1 MHAYRQNGEEDTVL
15 RDDLKRVKKKLS
27 LTFAIAIIGT
37 CVVFGLLYYLGI
49 DLLSYYIEAGSSM
62 IYYNEKP
69 YIDEFQQYVSDNDIS
84 TTDVEQYDEWMADH
98 DIAFYSVQEMGKVI
112 YNKSNVDKLISPAK
126 NMYDYRFTGSY
137 ELPVQFSD
145 IEAEVFIYTGFTE
158 KYYIAFMIFD
168 VGFSL
173 MLGIVFVYLRI
184 RKIIAG
190 YQTEL
195 EASQEQEKKARQEK
209 DELMRNMAHD
219 LRTPL
224 TGVMTYVDVMK
235 LENEAYAE
243 NMKNLNFI
251 SEKVLDIRTQVDNL
265 LDFSIA
271 GSQRPIELD
280 ASMDVE
286 YIFGDYLSDVCAQ
299 LMKSNYEV
307 DAEGISFKQV
317 KVAVNMAFLTRIF
330 SNLTDNIYKYADN
343 KKPVVMKTAFT
354 KKTFSVEIGNGVCDN
369 KTLLKSA
376 GIGLKSVDAMMRRMN
391 GSMSFKREHGRFW
404 VKLEFPIV

>member
-1 MHAYRQNGEEDTVL
+1 MHAYTRNGEEDTVL
-15 RDDLKRVKKKLS
+15 RDDLKRVKKKLF

-49 DLLSYYIEAGSSM
+49 DLLNNYIEGTSHL
-62 IYYNEKP
+62 IYDNEKP
-69 YIDEFQQYVSDNDIS
+69 YIDEFQQYVSDNNIS
-84 TTDVEQYDEWMADH
+84 TTDVEQYDEWMSEH
-98 DIAFYSVQEMGKVI
+98 DVSFYSIQEEGKVI

-145 IEAEVFIYTGFTE
+145 IEAKVFIYTGFTI
-158 KYYIAFMIFD
+158 KYYIALMIFD

-173 MLGIVFVYLRI
+173 MMGIVFVYLRI

-209 DELMRNMAHD
+209 D
-219 LRTPL
+219 
-224 TGVMTYVDVMK
+224 VMTYVDVMK

-376 GIGLKSVDAMMRRMN
+376 GIGLKSVEAMMQRMN
-391 GSMSFKREHGRFW
+391 GSMSFKREHGKFW
-404 VKLEFPIV
+404 VKLEFRCSCFRIA

>member
-1 MHAYRQNGEEDTVL
+1 MHAYTQNGEEDTVL
-15 RDDLKRVKKKLS
+15 RDDLKRVKKKLF

-37 CVVFGLLYYLGI
+37 CVVFGILYYLGI
-49 DLLSYYIEAGSSM
+49 DLLNNYIEGTTL

-69 YIDEFQQYVSDNDIS
+69 YIDEFQQYVTDNDIS
-84 TTDVEQYDEWMADH
+84 TTDVEQYDEWMAEH
-98 DIAFYSVQEMGKVI
+98 DVSFYSVQEEGKVI

-137 ELPVQFSD
+137 ELPVQFAD
-145 IEAEVFIYTGFTE
+145 IEAKVFIYTGFTI
-158 KYYIAFMIFD
+158 KYYIALMIFD

-280 ASMDVE
+280 TSMDVE

-307 DAEGISFKQV
+307 DAERISFKQV

-354 KKTFSVEIGNGVCDN
+354 KKIFSVEIGNGVCDN

-376 GIGLKSVDAMMRRMN
+376 GIGLKSVDAMMQRMN
-391 GSMSFKREHGRFW
+391 GSMSFKREHGKFW
-404 VKLEFPIV
+404 VKLEFPIVK

>member
-1 MHAYRQNGEEDTVL
+1 M

-49 DLLSYYIEAGSSM
+49 DLLNNYIEGTSHL

-84 TTDVEQYDEWMADH
+84 TTDVEQYDEWMSEH
-98 DIAFYSVQEMGKVI
+98 DVSFYSIQEEGKVI

-145 IEAEVFIYTGFTE
+145 IEAKVFIYTGFTI
-158 KYYIAFMIFD
+158 KYYITLMIFD

-173 MLGIVFVYLRI
+173 MMGIVFVYLRI

-251 SEKVLDIRTQVDNL
+251 SEKVLDIRSQVDNL
-265 LDFSIA
+265 LDFSIDS
-271 GSQRPIELD
+271 SQRPIEMD

-307 DAEGISFKQV
+307 DAERISFKQV

-343 KKPVVMKTAFT
+343 RKPVVMKTAFT
-354 KKTFSVEIGNGVCDN
+354 KKIFSVEIGNGVCDN

-376 GIGLKSVDAMMRRMN
+376 GIGLKSVDAMMQRMN
-391 GSMSFKREHGRFW
+391 GSMSFKREHGKFW
-404 VKLEFPIV
+404 VKLEFPIVK

>member
-1 MHAYRQNGEEDTVL
+1 M
-15 RDDLKRVKKKLS
+15 RDDLKRVKKKLF

-37 CVVFGLLYYLGI
+37 CAVFGLLYYLGI
-49 DLLSYYIEAGSSM
+49 DWLSYYIEAGSLM

-84 TTDVEQYDEWMADH
+84 TTDVEQYDEWMAEH
-98 DIAFYSVQEMGKVI
+98 DVAYYSVQEMGKVI
-112 YNKSNVDKLISPAK
+112 YNKSNVDKIISPAK
-126 NMYDYRFTGSY
+126 NMYDYRYTGSY
-137 ELPVQFSD
+137 QRPVQFAD

-158 KYYIAFMIFD
+158 KYYIALMIFD
-168 VGFSL
+168 VGLSL

-195 EASQEQEKKARQEK
+195 EETQSQEKKARQEK
-209 DELMRNMAHD
+209 DDLMRNMAHD

-251 SEKVLDIRTQVDNL
+251 SEKVLDIRSQVDNL

-271 GSQRPIELD
+271 GSQRPVELD

-376 GIGLKSVDAMMRRMN
+376 GIGLKSVDAMMQRMN
-391 GSMSFKREHGRFW
+391 GSMSFKREHGKFW

>member
-1 MHAYRQNGEEDTVL
+1 MHAYTQNGEEDTVL

-112 YNKSNVDKLISPAK
+112 YNKSNG
-126 NMYDYRFTGSY
+126 FTGSY

-173 MLGIVFVYLRI
+173 MMGIVFVYLRI

-251 SEKVLDIRTQVDNL
+251 SEKVLDIRSQVDNL

-271 GSQRPIELD
+271 GSQRPVELD

-376 GIGLKSVDAMMRRMN
+376 GIGLKSVDAMMQRMN
-391 GSMSFKREHGRFW
+391 GSMSFKREHGKFW

>member
-1 MHAYRQNGEEDTVL
+1 MHAYTQNGEEDTVL

-49 DLLSYYIEAGSSM
+49 DLLNNYIEGTSHL
-62 IYYNEKP
+62 IYDNEKP
-69 YIDEFQQYVSDNDIS
+69 YIDEFQQYVSDNNIS
-84 TTDVEQYDEWMADH
+84 TTDVEQYDEWMSDH
-98 DIAFYSVQEMGKVI
+98 DISFYSVKEEGKVI
-112 YNKSNVDKLISPAK
+112 YNKSNVDKLI
-126 NMYDYRFTGSY
+126 
-137 ELPVQFSD
+137 QFSD
-145 IEAEVFIYTGFTE
+145 IKAEVFIYTGFTI
-158 KYYIAFMIFD
+158 KYYIALMIFD

-173 MLGIVFVYLRI
+173 MMGIVFVYLRI

-376 GIGLKSVDAMMRRMN
+376 GIGLKSVDAMMQRMN
-391 GSMSFKREHGRFW
+391 GSMSFKREHGKFW

>member
-1 MHAYRQNGEEDTVL
+1 M
-15 RDDLKRVKKKLS
+15 RDDLKRVKKKLF

-37 CVVFGLLYYLGI
+37 CAVFGLLYYLGI
-49 DLLSYYIEAGSSM
+49 DWLSYYIEAGSLM

-84 TTDVEQYDEWMADH
+84 TTDVEQYDEWMAEH
-98 DIAFYSVQEMGKVI
+98 DVAYYSVQEMGKVI
-112 YNKSNVDKLISPAK
+112 YNKSNVDKIISPAK
-126 NMYDYRFTGSY
+126 NMYDYRYTGSY
-137 ELPVQFSD
+137 QLPVQFSD
-145 IEAEVFIYTGFTE
+145 IKAEVFIYTGFTE
-158 KYYIAFMIFD
+158 KYYIALMIFD
-168 VGFSL
+168 VGLSL

-195 EASQEQEKKARQEK
+195 EETQSQEKKARQEK
-209 DELMRNMAHD
+209 DDLMRNMAHD

-251 SEKVLDIRTQVDNL
+251 SEKVLDIRSQVDNL

-271 GSQRPIELD
+271 GSQRPVELD

-376 GIGLKSVDAMMRRMN
+376 GIGLKSVDAMMQRMN
-391 GSMSFKREHGRFW
+391 GSMSFKREHGKFW
-404 VKLEFPIV
+404 VKLEFPIVY

>member
-1 MHAYRQNGEEDTVL
+1 M
-15 RDDLKRVKKKLS
+15 RDDLKRVKKKLF

-37 CVVFGLLYYLGI
+37 CAVFGLLYYLGI
-49 DLLSYYIEAGSSM
+49 DWLSYYIEAGSLM

-84 TTDVEQYDEWMADH
+84 TTDVEQYDEWMAEH
-98 DIAFYSVQEMGKVI
+98 DVAYYSVQEMGKVI
-112 YNKSNVDKLISPAK
+112 YNKSNVDKIISPAK
-126 NMYDYRFTGSY
+126 NMYDYRYTESY
-137 ELPVQFSD
+137 QLPVQFAD

-158 KYYIAFMIFD
+158 KYYIALMIFD
-168 VGFSL
+168 VGLSL

-195 EASQEQEKKARQEK
+195 EETQSQEKKARQEK
-209 DELMRNMAHD
+209 DDLMRNMAHD

-235 LENEAYAE
+235 LENEAYVE

-376 GIGLKSVDAMMRRMN
+376 GIGLKSVDAMMQRMN
-391 GSMSFKREHGRFW
+391 GSMSFKREHGKFW